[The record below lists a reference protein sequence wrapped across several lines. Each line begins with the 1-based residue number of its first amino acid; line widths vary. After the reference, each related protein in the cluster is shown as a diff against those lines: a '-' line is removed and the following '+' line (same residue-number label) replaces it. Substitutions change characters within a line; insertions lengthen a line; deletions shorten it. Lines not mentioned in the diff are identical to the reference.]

1 MYIKL
6 NKFSFISP
14 DSSSQNINLHKHYL
28 FMSKSERI
36 QKICRLL
43 PIQKYRISKRDKKFF
58 VFKAK
63 CWKINFQ
70 KWKISAQRFTPR
82 RVYTP

>member
-43 PIQKYRISKRDKKFF
+43 PI
-58 VFKAK
+58 
-63 CWKINFQ
+63 
-70 KWKISAQRFTPR
+70 
-82 RVYTP
+82 